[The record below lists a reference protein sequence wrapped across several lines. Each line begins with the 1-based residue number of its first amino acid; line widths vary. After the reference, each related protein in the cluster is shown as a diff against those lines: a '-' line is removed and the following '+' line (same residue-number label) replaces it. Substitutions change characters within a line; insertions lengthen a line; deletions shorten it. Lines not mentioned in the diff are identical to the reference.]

1 MASILEFIIVFAF
14 SLGVNAIPFAGPS
27 NLLIPSW
34 FPNILVSADATTLV
48 IVGLMVALGA
58 SLAKG
63 SHYMITFFISGK
75 LSQERR
81 KRLDA
86 DAAKVRRWAFPLLYI
101 AAASPIPD
109 EPIIIPLGLMKYSP
123 VKFFA
128 AYFMGKY
135 TIALVGAFFG
145 GLIQTSISGWISQE
159 LMIIMSVVSTII
171 ITIILL
177 KIDLRKIAE
186 RILHKKPKPK
196 EEQEKTNNP
205 LNNALKE
212 DKECQR
218 KIDGTQ

>member
-27 NLLIPSW
+27 NLLIPTW
-34 FPNILVSADATTLV
+34 FPNILVNADATTLV

-63 SHYMITFFISGK
+63 GHYMITFFISGK

-86 DAAKVRRWAFPLLYI
+86 DAAKIRRWAFPLLYI

-123 VKFFA
+123 AKFFI
-128 AYFMGKY
+128 AYFLGKF
-135 TIALVGAFFG
+135 TIALAGAIFG
-145 GLIQTSISGWISQE
+145 GLIQTSVSGWISQE
-159 LMIIMSVVSTII
+159 LMIVISLVLTITV
-171 ITIILL
+171 TIILL
-177 KIDLRKIAE
+177 KVDLGKLAE
-186 RILHKKPKPK
+186 RLLHKKPKS
-196 EEQEKTNNP
+196 EMEQEKTNNP
-205 LNNALKE
+205 PGNALKE
-212 DKECQR
+212 DRECLQN
-218 KIDGTQ
+218 DGTQ

>member
-1 MASILEFIIVFAF
+1 MASILEFIILFAF

-27 NLLIPSW
+27 NLLIPTW
-34 FPNILVSADATTLV
+34 FPNILVNADATTLV
-48 IVGLMVALGA
+48 IVGLLVALGA

-63 SHYMITFFISGK
+63 GHYMITFFISGK

-123 VKFFA
+123 AKFFI
-128 AYFMGKY
+128 AYFLGKF

-145 GLIQTSISGWISQE
+145 GLIQTSVSGWISQE
-159 LMIIMSVVSTII
+159 LMIVISVVLTITV
-171 ITIILL
+171 TIILL
-177 KIDLRKIAE
+177 KVDLGKLAE
-186 RILHKKPKPK
+186 RLLHKKTKS
-196 EEQEKTNNP
+196 EMEQEKTNNP
-205 LNNALKE
+205 PENALKE
-212 DKECQR
+212 DRECLQN
-218 KIDGTQ
+218 DGTQ